1 MADKKK
7 KDHWLEVK
15 IQSDGELAEA
25 LAEVLG
31 RFVSGGVIVES
42 VTQYN
47 SLTHENEPTGQM
59 RVVGYL
65 PVDENLEVK
74 RLKIEEA
81 LWHLSQIAP
90 IPNPEYKNIK
100 DQNWMK
106 AWKEHFS
113 PIPVGEKMLVLPAWQ
128 APQQGESRQIIKI
141 NPAMAFGTG
150 THPTTQLCMQLL
162 ENHIRDG
169 IDVIDVGCGSGILS
183 IAALKLGAKYV
194 LAVDVD
200 SEAITSTLENAR
212 FNAIPRSAL
221 EVNQGSVKEILA
233 GDFSIQKAP
242 LVLVNI
248 LAAII
253 LRLFENGLGN
263 VVEKGGILLLSGI
276 LEYQEEEILDAA
288 NQAGFIL
295 VEKIMKADWV
305 SFAMQKVGG

>member
-1 MADKKK
+1 MADKEK

-47 SLTHENEPTGQM
+47 TLTHENEPTGQIC
-59 RVVGYL
+59 VSGYF
-65 PVDENLEVK
+65 PVDENLESK
-74 RLKIEEA
+74 RQKFEEA

-90 IPNPEYKNIK
+90 IPSPVYRDIKN
-100 DQNWMK
+100 QNWMN

-113 PIPVGEKMLVLPAWQ
+113 PIPVGKKILVLPAWQ
-128 APQQGESRQIIKI
+128 EPKEGESRQIIKI

-150 THPTTQLCMQLL
+150 THPTTQLCMRLL

-200 SEAITSTLENAR
+200 SEAITSTLENAG

-221 EVNQGSVKEILA
+221 GVNQGSVKEILA
-233 GDFSIQKAP
+233 GEFSVQKAP

-253 LRLFENGLGN
+253 LRLFDNGLGN
-263 VVEKGGILLLSGI
+263 IVEKGGLLLLSGI
-276 LEYQEEEILDAA
+276 LEYQEEDILNAA

-295 VEKIMKADWV
+295 IEKITETDWV
-305 SFAMQKVGG
+305 SFAVQKVGE